1 MDKYERFKSRARAEW
16 RLKRNGKSPNPLW
29 GFENW
34 DKEGKEEHHL
44 GRRKYSERT
53 ISIPVSMHR
62 ELTRRQMEEH
72 PAEGP
77 DPSNPLE
84 REGRFFLGLA
94 DILECLADFLRWI
107 GESLID
113 LVKLRELDPSGA
125 VEIPEYFTQLLLLGG
140 ECLIETAND
149 IAARL
154 KE

>member
-1 MDKYERFKSRARAEW
+1 MDEHERFKSRARAEW
-16 RLKRNGKSPNPLW
+16 RLKRNGGGSLW

-34 DKEGKEEHHL
+34 DKEGKEEHH
-44 GRRKYSERT
+44 GRRKYSDRT
-53 ISIPVSMHR
+53 ILIPVSSHR

-77 DPSNPLE
+77 DPDDPLE
-84 REGRFFLGLA
+84 RQGRLFLGLA
-94 DILECLADFLRWI
+94 DILECLADALRWI

-125 VEIPEYFTQLLLLGG
+125 VEIPEYLTQLLLLGG

-149 IAARL
+149 IAVRL